1 MAKAIIP
8 WSPEEETRLLI
19 WAMAKKP
26 LGDFARGRRSAVSVR
41 LKLMRLRAD
50 PLTRPPEFTTTTT
63 LSTDAAVP
71 RVPSARGPN
80 DTSDSA

>member
-1 MAKAIIP
+1 MAKAITP

-19 WAMAKKP
+19 WAMAGKP
-26 LGDFARGRRSAVSVR
+26 LCAFARGRRSAVSVR
-41 LKLMRLRAD
+41 LKLMRLRAN
-50 PLTRPPEFTTTTT
+50 PLTRPPELTTTT

-80 DTSDSA
+80 DTSDQS